1 MDLIDLLNQYETVI
15 FPNLDILQKAIKDIL
30 ESFQRLREIND
41 DKQLVKLNR
50 KFNDLVDIRA
60 KGTLKMSGDLEE
72 VVGYFKMLTED
83 NITANDL
90 LETLLVLKDVAEKRI
105 ISSKESKKEFVD
117 FRNSILTTDGI
128 QPPNILSALW
138 QISLE
143 VI

>member
-15 FPNLDILQKAIKDIL
+15 FPNLGILQKAIKDIL
-30 ESFQRLREIND
+30 EYFQRLREIND

-117 FRNSILTTDGI
+117 FRNSILTI
-128 QPPNILSALW
+128 NL
-138 QISLE
+138 QIF
-143 VI
+143 